1 MGLEPVGTA
10 RLRACPVCG
19 MALIE
24 GSRCPNR
31 WCRRSDRWFSVVFCT
46 GVHAGALRH
55 AVLRYKYKRELWL
68 SSVFARNIARYLADH
83 EPWFE
88 EFDLITCVPSYGGP
102 GARRDWDPVGR
113 ILADL
118 GPLVGPGWRVAAGVV
133 TKTAET
139 LPMQGLGSGARRS
152 LAAGDLRDCL
162 AVDEPLLVQGS
173 RVLVLDDVLTDGC
186 TLSEVARALRRA
198 GALEVAGLVLARLPW
213 VDRSSAAGSSV
224 GGRPV

>member
-1 MGLEPVGTA
+1 MGLEPAGAA

-19 MALIE
+19 MGLGE
-24 GSRCPNR
+24 RSRCPNG
-31 WCRRSDRWFSVVFCT
+31 WCRRPDRCFSVVFCT

-68 SSVFARNIARYLADH
+68 SAVFARNVARYLAEH

-88 EFDLITCVPSYGGP
+88 EFGLITCVPSCSGP

-118 GPLVGPGWRVAAGVV
+118 KGLIGPGWTVAPDVL

-139 LPMQGLGSGARRS
+139 VPMQGLGSGGRRR
-152 LAAGDLRDCL
+152 LAAGELRRCL
-162 AVDEPLLVQGS
+162 VVEEPLLVAGS
-173 RVLVLDDVLTDGC
+173 RVLVLDDVFTDGC

-213 VDRSSAAGSSV
+213 VDRSKPSGQSH
-224 GGRPV
+224 